1 MFDELGL
8 MPLCAK
14 LQAMSKSSS
23 PGPEADEIIARQV
36 AKSYFAAADDV
47 VRASVQLLAENEA
60 ELAHLIDAGDGDI
73 AAGRVHRCATV
84 ADLTDDID
92 PHGEARSRQRR

>member
-1 MFDELGL
+1 MFDEMGL

-73 AAGRVHRCATV
+73 AAGRVHRCATA

-92 PHGEARSRQRR
+92 PHGGARSRQRR